1 MKDKNRKYKVQRN
14 YIYGWDDAFFDEEI
28 DEHGD
33 AQQSVTLYKTEAEA
47 ESDIKEHIEDIE
59 YAISKG
65 YMGKDSYEP
74 REHFRIVE
82 NK

>member
-1 MKDKNRKYKVQRN
+1 MKDKNKKYKVQRN
-14 YIYGWDDAFFDEEI
+14 YLYGWDDAFFDEEI
-28 DEHGD
+28 DENGD
-33 AQQSVTLYKTEAEA
+33 AQQSVTLFKTEAEA
-47 ESDIKEHIEDIE
+47 EADITDHIEDIE

-74 REHFRIVE
+74 REHFRIIE